1 MALYFDAVRGILN
14 NWDATKLEIGEM
26 PLHADDIEAILSN
39 WGATKYDGSQ
49 DVRPWLTE
57 IEEKYQIYGIPEIQM
72 TDMAVKSTDGEVNT
86 VLTAIYK
93 AKAAVAGGWS
103 WEDFKEFV
111 IQVEGKRNQPQP
123 RTPLTNRDRRLQG
136 KYEGSASEIRRS

>member
-1 MALYFDAVRGILN
+1 MALYFDAVRGIIN
-14 NWDATKLEIGEM
+14 NLGVVRPGIGEM
-26 PLHADDIEAILSN
+26 PLHADNIAAILDN
-39 WGATKYDGSQ
+39 WDATKYDGSQ
-49 DVRPWLTE
+49 DVQLWLTE
-57 IEEKYQIYGIPEIQM
+57 IEEKYRIHGIPEIHM

-111 IQVEGKRNQPQP
+111 IQVEGKRDQLHQP
-123 RTPLTNRDRRLQG
+123 RPWTPLTNCDR
-136 KYEGSASEIRRS
+136 